1 MNDEYP
7 NNEYELEN
15 QLYRE
20 LRRISGLMLEST
32 DKDERRILNLKLVEI
47 QKEINDLPPNLDLD
61 FDIYYL

>member
-7 NNEYELEN
+7 NNEYELED

-32 DKDERRILNLKLVEI
+32 DETERRQLNLKLVEI
-47 QKEINDLPPNLDLD
+47 QKEINELPNNLDLN
-61 FDIYYL
+61 IYYI